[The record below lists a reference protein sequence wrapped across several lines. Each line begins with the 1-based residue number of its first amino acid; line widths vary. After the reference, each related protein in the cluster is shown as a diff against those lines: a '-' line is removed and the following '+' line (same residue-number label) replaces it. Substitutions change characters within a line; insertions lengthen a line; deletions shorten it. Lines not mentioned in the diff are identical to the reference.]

1 MKSVHRSMKITQN
14 INDNIMMTTIY
25 LLYETYIYFNLLF
38 FILNLL
44 INQLIKFGATNFGLA
59 PTF

>member
-1 MKSVHRSMKITQN
+1 MKITQN